1 MSEHQNIACDARD
14 AYIDGELSALE
25 AVAFDRHMAGCE
37 SCQQALERSLELRA
51 DLRGNLQRHDAGA
64 TLRQSILSSLPAAA
78 GPSIHQIGSAR
89 QGRQGRSDRRYWLS
103 LAAAASLAAI
113 LASSST
119 FYVVQNSPQ
128 EVWDQAVLDSHLR
141 ATLSGHVFDVASSD
155 RHTVKPWF
163 NGRTTVAPVVVD
175 LAASGY
181 PLIGG
186 RLDILERTA
195 LPVLVY
201 QAGPHV
207 ISVVV
212 RPGDGTTDPALI
224 RKDGFALLNWHA
236 HGFAFSAV
244 SDADSSELLAFQRA
258 FAAAVAQL
266 P

>member
-1 MSEHQNIACDARD
+1 MTERKGIGCEARD

-25 AVAFDRHMAGCE
+25 AVEFDQHVAECAT
-37 SCQQALERSLELRA
+37 CQQQLERGLELRS
-51 DLRGNLQRHDAGA
+51 DLRGHLARHEAGDL
-64 TLRQSILSSLPAAA
+64 LRHRVLSSLPS
-78 GPSIHQIGSAR
+78 PVSIKAKASP
-89 QGRQGRSDRRYWLS
+89 GRSGRRQWLS
-103 LAAAASLAAI
+103 LAAAASVAAI

-119 FYVVQNSPQ
+119 FYALQNSPQ
-128 EVWDQAVLDSHLR
+128 EAWDQAVLDSHLR

-163 NGRTTVAPVVVD
+163 SGRTAVAPVVVD
-175 LAASGY
+175 LTASGY

-186 RLDILERTA
+186 RLDILERTP

-207 ISVVV
+207 ISLVV
-212 RPGDGTTDPALI
+212 RPGSGTTAPI
-224 RKDGFALLNWHA
+224 QQRKNGFTVLNWRA
-236 HGFAFSAV
+236 HGFEFSAV
-244 SDADSSELLAFQRA
+244 SDADSTEILDFQQV

>member
-1 MSEHQNIACDARD
+1 MSEHINIGCEARD
-14 AYIDGELSALE
+14 AYMDGELSALE
-25 AVAFDRHMAGCE
+25 SAAFDQHLSDCAA
-37 SCQQALERSLELRA
+37 CQQALERGLELRA
-51 DLRGNLQRHDAGA
+51 DLRSKLQRHDAGID
-64 TLRQSILSSLPAAA
+64 LRQAILSNLPVTSKPTF
-78 GPSIHQIGSAR
+78 GQSRSAR
-89 QGRQGRSDRRYWLS
+89 RQWIS

-113 LASSST
+113 VASSST
-119 FYVVQNSPQ
+119 FYALQNSSQ

-141 ATLSGHVFDVASSD
+141 ATLSGHVFDVASSN

-175 LAASGY
+175 LSASGY
-181 PLIGG
+181 PLMGG

-212 RPGDGTTDPALI
+212 RPGTGTSAPVLV
-224 RKDGFALLNWHA
+224 RKDGFALLIWRG
-236 HGFAFSAV
+236 HGFEFSAI
-244 SDADSSELLAFQRA
+244 SDADSSEMLAFQQA
-258 FAAAVAQL
+258 FAAGVARL

>member
-1 MSEHQNIACDARD
+1 MSEHNNIRCEARD

-25 AVAFDRHMAGCE
+25 AAAFDRHVADCAD
-37 SCQQALERSLELRA
+37 CQKHLERSLELRA
-51 DLRGNLQRHDAGA
+51 DLHMHLTRHEAGA
-64 TLRQSILSSLPAAA
+64 DLRQRVLAGLPAPATA
-78 GPSIHQIGSAR
+78 EIR
-89 QGRQGRSDRRYWLS
+89 QLRPRRQQWLS
-103 LAAAASLAAI
+103 LAAAASVAAV
-113 LASSST
+113 LASTST
-119 FYVVQNSPQ
+119 FYALQVPSQD
-128 EVWDQAVLDSHLR
+128 VWDQAVLDSHLR

-163 NGRTTVAPVVVD
+163 NGRTAVAPVVVD
-175 LAASGY
+175 LSAAGY

-186 RLDILERTA
+186 RLDILERTP

-212 RPGDGTTDPALI
+212 RPGTGSADPALQ
-224 RKDGFALLNWHA
+224 RKDGFALLVWRA
-236 HGFAFSAV
+236 HGFEFSAV
-244 SDADSSELLAFQRA
+244 SDADSSEIIAFQRI

>member
-1 MSEHQNIACDARD
+1 MSEHNGIDCAACD

-25 AVAFDRHMAGCE
+25 AAAFDRHLSDCATCRRT
-37 SCQQALERSLELRA
+37 LEQHEMLRT
-51 DLRGNLQRHDAGA
+51 DLHNNLRRHNAKA
-64 TLRQSILSSLPAAA
+64 ALRQGILASLPV
-78 GPSIHQIGSAR
+78 SAR
-89 QGRQGRSDRRYWLS
+89 PGASNVRRTPPQWLS

-113 LASSST
+113 LASGST
-119 FYVVQNSPQ
+119 FYVLQNSPQ

-163 NGRTTVAPVVVD
+163 SGRTSVAPVVVD
-175 LAASGY
+175 LSASGY

-186 RLDILERTA
+186 RLDILERTP

-212 RPGDGTTDPALI
+212 RPGSGTTVPTLHT
-224 RKDGFALLNWHA
+224 KDGFALLTWRA
-236 HGFAFSAV
+236 HGFDFSAV
-244 SDADSSELLAFQRA
+244 SDADSREILAFQKA